1 MARFKIRK
9 ELSIFVAILRAC
21 VKVRNAVLP
30 PKCGCAIKLQL
41 FQSQSRS
48 PDSKWCPDAVYQL
61 PIVLGW
67 SWTLHNALSENITNC
82 FVSIKIHTSCCRSF
96 QRLEYYLLYFQ
107 YRNSCLFSFQS
118 SVELNKL
125 SQSLETQLN
134 KDVKLKILLRS
145 LWAYTY
151 IITEYPRPQNW

>member
-30 PKCGCAIKLQL
+30 PKCGCRIKLQL

-48 PDSKWCPDAVYQL
+48 PDSKLCPDAVYQL

-67 SWTLHNALSENITNC
+67 SWTLHNALSENITFCQLLCQHKDPYQLLQVLLALGILPIVFPIHKFMPVFLPIFSRIEQIIAESRNT
-82 FVSIKIHTSCCRSF
+82 IK
-96 QRLEYYLLYFQ
+96 
-107 YRNSCLFSFQS
+107 
-118 SVELNKL
+118 
-125 SQSLETQLN
+125 
-134 KDVKLKILLRS
+134 
-145 LWAYTY
+145 
-151 IITEYPRPQNW
+151 